1 MSTTPR
7 VCGVPE
13 HFNRAW
19 RRLADA
25 ESVAWQE
32 IPEGSGRMLELL
44 DNGDTDIAILLT
56 EGAIAGA
63 ARGVPLMIVGVWVE
77 SPLYWGVHVPASSAY
92 QSADDLKTPRVAI
105 SRFGSG
111 SHLMAGLYA
120 KQNAWPQPVEY
131 RIVNTLD
138 GAREAFAAGDADV
151 FLWERATTAPLVASG
166 EFRRIDVLP
175 TPWPCFV
182 ACCRRDQPPEIVAA
196 YADRL
201 QKALREANE
210 IASAPDAVTQ
220 FTGEYQLATSDVER
234 WLSETRWPGRVTA
247 PLADMQSVADTLQE
261 LDLIETKI
269 DVRTLLAKEA
279 T

>member
-1 MSTTPR
+1 
-7 VCGVPE
+7 
-13 HFNRAW
+13 
-19 RRLADA
+19 
-25 ESVAWQE
+25 
-32 IPEGSGRMLELL
+32 MLELL
-44 DNGDTDIAILLT
+44 ENGDTDIAILLT
-56 EGAIAGA
+56 EGAIVGA
-63 ARGVPLMIVGVWVE
+63 ARGVPLIILGVWVE

-92 QSADDLKTPRVAI
+92 QSADDLTPPRVAI

-131 RIVNTLD
+131 QVVNTLD
-138 GAREAFAAGDADV
+138 GAREAFSAGEADV
-151 FLWERATTAPLVASG
+151 FLWERATTAPLVTSG

-201 QKALREANE
+201 HQALHKANE

-220 FTGEYQLATSDVER
+220 FTVEYQLATSDVER
-234 WLSETRWPGRVTA
+234 WLSETRWPDSVAATVTE
-247 PLADMQSVADTLQE
+247 MQSVADTLLE
-261 LDLIETKI
+261 LNLIETKI
-269 DVRTLLAKEA
+269 NARTLLAEES

>member
-1 MSTTPR
+1 MASEGHVQWR
-7 VCGVPE
+7 EVPE
-13 HFNRAW
+13 
-19 RRLADA
+19 
-25 ESVAWQE
+25 
-32 IPEGSGRMLELL
+32 GTGRMLELL
-44 DNGDTDIAILLT
+44 ENGDTDIAILLT

-63 ARGVPLMIVGVWVE
+63 ARGVQLMILGVWVE

-131 RIVNTLD
+131 QIVNTLD
-138 GAREAFAAGDADV
+138 GAREAFAADEADV

-182 ACCRRDQPPEIVAA
+182 ACCRRDLPPETVAA

-201 QKALREANE
+201 QQALQKANE
-210 IASAPDAVTQ
+210 IASAPDALEQ
-220 FTGEYQLATSDVER
+220 FVDEYQLATSDVER
-234 WLSETRWPGRVTA
+234 WLSETRWPDSVAATVTE
-247 PLADMQSVADTLQE
+247 MQSVADTLLE

-269 DVRTLLAKEA
+269 DARTLLAEEVKR
-279 T
+279 